1 MESNKI
7 RITVSGVLEDL
18 SNGYTRTTSSKHY
31 NSEIGSIEEKYGLN
45 KTEVTE
51 LFKHPKLIN
60 KKTIIP
66 KETRFIIVDDTEE
79 TTNEISENGQESLS
93 TDNANDTITS
103 EEQSEEELEE
113 VPFNYEPSLSSSP
126 LDLD

>member
-103 EEQSEEELEE
+103 EEQFEEELET
-113 VPFNYEPSLSSSP
+113 VPFDYEPPLSSSP